1 MRTTA
6 PPPLSSTHAHPPDW
20 QGISRKRLYFA
31 IAGLQLGLLLAAL
44 DQTIVGTAM
53 PQIVADLNGFEHYA
67 WATTAYM
74 LCSTAVVPIVGKLS
88 DMYGRKIFLMG
99 GTVFF
104 ILSSVLCG
112 LAQDMLQLAVLRG
125 LQGLGGGVVMS
136 SVFTAISLLFPP
148 AQRGKIQGVFG
159 AVFGLASIIG
169 PLLGGF
175 LTDTFSWRWIFL
187 VNVPVGLAALAVL
200 GFAFP
205 DWRPERRAHRID
217 YLGAVTLVGGI
228 VPLLLA
234 LTWGGREFPWAS
246 PQVAGLMLFS
256 LATLTAFVSIERR
269 APEAIIPLGMLRN
282 PAILLPLLSLV
293 FMSAGMFG
301 TVLFVPLFI
310 QSVVGSS
317 ATESGTALMPM
328 MLAMVVSSIVCGHLI
343 SRTGRYKWA
352 GLLGLGLSAAGLF
365 LLSGMGPG
373 TGYYTVLRNMLFIGV
388 GMGFAMPVYTLAA
401 QNAVTIAEI
410 GVATALTQFFRS
422 IGGTLGVAV
431 LGSLLA
437 NGFTTALHKE
447 LPGQVLS
454 QLPATLMAQI
464 ENPQALLDPKVSQ
477 SFTAGLQGASAQAV
491 SVAMDA
497 VRLSLADSLHTVF
510 LAGAII
516 ASAGVVSTLLLPETK
531 LRSSYPPARDRAED
545 PASS

>member
-6 PPPLSSTHAHPPDW
+6 PPPPSEAYTQPPDW

-31 IAGLQLGLLLAAL
+31 IAGLQLALLLAAL

-53 PQIVADLNGFEHYA
+53 PRIVADLNGFEHYA

-88 DMYGRKIFLMG
+88 DMYGRKIFLTG
-99 GTVFF
+99 GTIFF
-104 ILSSVLCG
+104 VLSSVLCG

-125 LQGLGGGVVMS
+125 LQGIGGGILMS
-136 SVFTAISLLFPP
+136 SIFTAISILFPP
-148 AQRGKIQGVFG
+148 AQRGKIQGVFS

-200 GFAFP
+200 WFAFP
-205 DWRPERRAHRID
+205 DWRPERRGHSID
-217 YLGAVTLVGGI
+217 YLGSVTLVGGI

-234 LTWGGREFPWAS
+234 LTWGGREFAWTS
-246 PQVAGLMLFS
+246 PQVGGMIVFS
-256 LATLTAFVSIERR
+256 LVMLTIFVAIERR
-269 APEAIIPLGMLRN
+269 ASEPIIPLGMLRN
-282 PAILLPLLSLV
+282 PAILSPLLSLV

-328 MLAMVVSSIVCGHLI
+328 MMAVVISSIVCGSMI

-373 TGYYTVLRNMLFIGV
+373 TTYFTVLRNMLVVGT
-388 GMGFAMPVYTLAA
+388 GMGICMPVYTLAA
-401 QNAVTIAEI
+401 QNAVTMAEI
-410 GVATALTQFFRS
+410 GVATGLTQF
-422 IGGTLGVAV
+422 
-431 LGSLLA
+431 
-437 NGFTTALHKE
+437 
-447 LPGQVLS
+447 
-454 QLPATLMAQI
+454 
-464 ENPQALLDPKVSQ
+464 
-477 SFTAGLQGASAQAV
+477 
-491 SVAMDA
+491 
-497 VRLSLADSLHTVF
+497 
-510 LAGAII
+510 
-516 ASAGVVSTLLLPETK
+516 
-531 LRSSYPPARDRAED
+531 
-545 PASS
+545 